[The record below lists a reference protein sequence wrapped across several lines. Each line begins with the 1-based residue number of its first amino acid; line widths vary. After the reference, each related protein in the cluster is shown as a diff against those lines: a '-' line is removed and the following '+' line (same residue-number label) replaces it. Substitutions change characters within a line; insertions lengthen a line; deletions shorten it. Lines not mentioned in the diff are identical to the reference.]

1 MNTESKMIKQGP
13 CPECESSDAYTLY
26 DDGHG
31 YCFSC
36 EFYKP
41 PEGTDRMENNNIKP
55 APIQGI
61 VQTNFSDGEDIGR
74 DQFMI
79 EKLKNLQL
87 KNIMY

>member
-36 EFYKP
+36 EFYNQQEG
-41 PEGTDRMENNNIKP
+41 PEKR
-55 APIQGI
+55 
-61 VQTNFSDGEDIGR
+61 
-74 DQFMI
+74 
-79 EKLKNLQL
+79 KNKKINHHQ
-87 KNIMY
+87 